1 MMKQHLE
8 TPTSIHSKLALLA
21 ARLKLI
27 AGFAMLVCMSM
38 GCQNSKQSLYEEID
52 HDHPE
57 HWPSDLADTAA
68 KIDQRLQRIIQDN
81 SDAEAT
87 AELKDLISWCPE
99 LAGDTDL
106 TEQQWQP
113 IFDLS
118 ETLRAR
124 ISVGE
129 SLVELQPEIS
139 KLSSILTDAQASLT
153 ASRNARQ

>member
-1 MMKQHLE
+1 MHQHLE
-8 TPTSIHSKLALLA
+8 LPTTIHSKLVLFA
-21 ARLKLI
+21 ARLRSISVSGLAI
-27 AGFAMLVCMSM
+27 LVCICL

-57 HWPSDLADTAA
+57 HWPSSLADTAS
-68 KIDQRLQRIIQDN
+68 KIDQRLQRIAQDS
-81 SDAEAT
+81 SDMEAA

-118 ETLRAR
+118 ESLRAR
-124 ISVGE
+124 VSAGE
-129 SLVELQPEIS
+129 SLAKLQPEIG
-139 KLSSILTDAQASLT
+139 KLSSILADAQSAIPASKT
-153 ASRNARQ
+153 PQ

>member
-1 MMKQHLE
+1 MHQHLQL
-8 TPTSIHSKLALLA
+8 PTTIHSDLALLA
-21 ARLKLI
+21 VRLKLI
-27 AGFAMLVCMSM
+27 AGLAMLVCIST

-68 KIDQRLQRIIQDN
+68 KIDQRLQRIVQDSSN
-81 SDAEAT
+81 AEAT

-124 ISVGE
+124 VSAGE
-129 SLVELQPEIS
+129 SLAKLQPEIS
-139 KLSSILTDAQASLT
+139 KLSSILADAQAALT
-153 ASRNARQ
+153 ASKNLTQ

>member
-1 MMKQHLE
+1 MHQLLE
-8 TPTSIHSKLALLA
+8 LPTSIPCKLALLA
-21 ARLKLI
+21 VRLKSI
-27 AGFAMLVCMSM
+27 AGLVILVCMSM

-57 HWPSDLADTAA
+57 HWPSDLADTAS
-68 KIDQRLQRIIQDN
+68 KIDQRMQRIVQDS

-87 AELKDLISWCPE
+87 AELKDLIGWCPE

-118 ETLRAR
+118 ESLRAR
-124 ISVGE
+124 ISAGE
-129 SLVELQPEIS
+129 SLAKLQPEIGR
-139 KLSSILTDAQASLT
+139 LSSILADAHAALAASKKIT
-153 ASRNARQ
+153 Q

>member
-1 MMKQHLE
+1 MHQHLDL
-8 TPTSIHSKLALLA
+8 PTTIQGKLAQLA
-21 ARLKLI
+21 VRLKLI
-27 AGFAMLVCMSM
+27 AGLAMLVCMSV

-57 HWPSDLADTAA
+57 HWPSDLADTAS
-68 KIDQRLQRIIQDN
+68 KIDQRLQRIVQDS
-81 SDAEAT
+81 SDAQAT

-118 ETLRAR
+118 ESLRAR
-124 ISVGE
+124 ITAGE
-129 SLVELQPEIS
+129 SLAKLQPEIS
-139 KLSSILTDAQASLT
+139 KLSSILADAQAALAASKKLT
-153 ASRNARQ
+153 Q

>member
-1 MMKQHLE
+1 MHQHLE
-8 TPTSIHSKLALLA
+8 LPTTIHSKLARLA
-21 ARLKLI
+21 TRLKTI
-27 AGFAMLVCMSM
+27 AGLAMLVCMGI

-57 HWPSDLADTAA
+57 HWPSDLADTAS
-68 KIDQRLQRIIQDN
+68 KIDQRMQRIVQN
-81 SDAEAT
+81 SSDAEAT

-118 ETLRAR
+118 ESLRAR
-124 ISVGE
+124 ISAGE
-129 SLVELQPEIS
+129 SLTKLQPEID
-139 KLSSILTDAQASLT
+139 KLSSILAEAQAALT
-153 ASRNARQ
+153 ASKNLTQ

>member
-1 MMKQHLE
+1 MHQHLDL
-8 TPTSIHSKLALLA
+8 PTTIQCKLAQLA
-21 ARLKLI
+21 VRLKLI
-27 AGFAMLVCMSM
+27 AGLAMLVCMSL

-57 HWPSDLADTAA
+57 HWPSDLADTAS
-68 KIDQRLQRIIQDN
+68 KIDQRLQRIVQDS
-81 SDAEAT
+81 SDAQAT

-118 ETLRAR
+118 EALRAR
-124 ISVGE
+124 ITAGE
-129 SLVELQPEIS
+129 SLAKLQPEIS
-139 KLSSILTDAQASLT
+139 KLSSILADAQAALAASKKLT
-153 ASRNARQ
+153 Q

>member
-1 MMKQHLE
+1 MHQHLQL
-8 TPTSIHSKLALLA
+8 PTTTHSQLILLA

-27 AGFAMLVCMSM
+27 AGLAMLVCMSM

-68 KIDQRLQRIIQDN
+68 KIDQRLQRIVQDS
-81 SDAEAT
+81 SDAEAI

-118 ETLRAR
+118 ESLRAR
-124 ISVGE
+124 ISAGE
-129 SLVELQPEIS
+129 SLAKLQPEIS
-139 KLSSILTDAQASLT
+139 KLSSTLADAQAALT
-153 ASRNARQ
+153 ASRNPPQ

>member
-1 MMKQHLE
+1 MHQHIEL
-8 TPTSIHSKLALLA
+8 PTTIHSQLTLLA

-27 AGFAMLVCMSM
+27 AGLAMLVCMSV

-68 KIDQRLQRIIQDN
+68 KIDQRLQRIVQDS

-124 ISVGE
+124 VSAGE
-129 SLVELQPEIS
+129 SLAKLKPEIS
-139 KLSSILTDAQASLT
+139 KLSSILADAQVALT
-153 ASRNARQ
+153 ASKNLTQ